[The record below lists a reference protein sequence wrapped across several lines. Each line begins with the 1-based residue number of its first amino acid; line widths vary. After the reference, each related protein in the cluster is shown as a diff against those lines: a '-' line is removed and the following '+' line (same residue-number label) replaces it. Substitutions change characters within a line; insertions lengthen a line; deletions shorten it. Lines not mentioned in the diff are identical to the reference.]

1 MSTNRQPH
9 PREAIAERNLEAIL
23 DAAERLLSR
32 GEQPSMSAVAHEAG
46 VSRPTVYAHFPDRP
60 ALIEA
65 LVKRTVSEAMAAI
78 NAAEVGHGPAAD
90 ALARL
95 IPAAWQQLAA
105 HDQIGRAAASD
116 LSSEAMRAAHH
127 SAREAISEL
136 IERGRQEGSFRT
148 DLPTGWLVSSSLA
161 LIHAAAEEVRNGQLD
176 PQVALRALELTIP
189 ELIAGQLARS

>member
-1 MSTNRQPH
+1 MSTHRQPH

-46 VSRPTVYAHFPDRP
+46 VSRPTVYAHFPARP

-65 LVKRTVSEAMAAI
+65 LVKRAVTDAMAAI
-78 NAAEVGHGPAAD
+78 DTAEVGQGPAAD

-116 LSSEAMRAAHH
+116 LSAEAMRAAHH
-127 SAREAISEL
+127 SAREAIREL
-136 IERGRQEGSFRT
+136 IERGRREGSFRT
-148 DLPTGWLVSSSLA
+148 DLPTGWMVSSSLA

-176 PQVALRALELTIP
+176 PQVALQALELTIP
-189 ELIAGQLARS
+189 ELIAGQAKRS